1 MWTTEG
7 AEKEYIMAENMKNN
21 EGRTLVIIRNELVE
35 AVDKYNMSSDADERA
50 TLELSMKKLVEEWN
64 ELSLLTAY
72 SSFLENA
79 QPLVAFGKAYT
90 YATISTKDHPHK
102 EVVNGIKR
110 TVHTISVEDGVKQ
123 LSLTKFLA
131 WAQESNKTLAADKLW
146 IEKWGAAREEV
157 NKQWKR
163 IFASKGENSE
173 LKIGQMKRT
182 LQALFD
188 ALVFIEAAGGSKK
201 NALVATGDMAKYALA
216 LSNVRKVDLKEKTQK
231 VQNMSSQLWEQI
243 GMDIWHQVCANKTYE
258 VVIGDEKPEEEEAEG
273 KKPEATAKKNN
284 TEEPAAK

>member
-1 MWTTEG
+1 
-7 AEKEYIMAENMKNN
+7 MAKNIVIT
-21 EGRTLVIIRNELVE
+21 EGRTLDIIRNELVD
-35 AVDKYNMSSDADERA
+35 AVDKYNLSVNADERA
-50 TLELSMKKLVEEWN
+50 DLEVSMKGLVDEWN

-72 SSFLENA
+72 SSFLDDA

-90 YATISTKDHPHK
+90 YATISTKDHKHN
-102 EVVNGIKR
+102 EVVGGVKR
-110 TVHTISVEDGVKQ
+110 SVSTRSVEDGFRQ
-123 LSLTKFLA
+123 LSVTKFLN
-131 WAQESNKTLAADKLW
+131 WAKESNKNLAADKLW

-173 LKIGQMKRT
+173 LKIGQMKRA
-182 LQALFD
+182 LQSLFD

-201 NALVATGDMAKYALA
+201 NALVATGDMAKYALS

-258 VVIGDEKPEEEEAEG
+258 VVIGDEQPEEETAEE
-273 KKPEATAKKNN
+273 KKPEASAKK

>member
-1 MWTTEG
+1 
-7 AEKEYIMAENMKNN
+7 MAENIKNT
-21 EGRTLVIIRNELVE
+21 EGRTLVIIRNELVD
-35 AVDKYNMSSDADERA
+35 AVDKYNGSADADERA
-50 TLELSMKKLVEEWN
+50 TLELSMKKLAEEWN

-72 SSFLENA
+72 SSFLEDA

-146 IEKWGAAREEV
+146 ISKWGAAREEV

-201 NALVATGDMAKYALA
+201 NALIATGDMAKYALA

-243 GMDIWHQVCANKTYE
+243 GMDIWHQVCASKTYE
-258 VVIGDEKPEEEEAEG
+258 VVIGDEKPEEEEAED
-273 KKPEATAKKNN
+273 KKSETTAKKNDTEKK

>member
-1 MWTTEG
+1 MAKNTITTT
-7 AEKEYIMAENMKNN
+7 
-21 EGRTLVIIRNELVE
+21 EGRTLDIIRNELIA
-35 AVDKYNMSSDADERA
+35 AVDKYNLSSDADERA
-50 TLELSMKKLVEEWN
+50 ELTDTMKSLVDEWN

-72 SSFLENA
+72 SSFLDDA

-90 YATISTKDHPHK
+90 YATISTKDHAHR

-110 TVHTISVEDGVKQ
+110 TVHTLSVEDGVRQ
-123 LSLTKFLA
+123 LSITKFLN

-163 IFASKGENSE
+163 IFASKGENTE
-173 LKIGQMKRT
+173 LKIGQMKRK

-216 LSNVRKVDLKEKTQK
+216 LSNVRKVDLKNKTQK
-231 VQNMSSQLWEQI
+231 VQNMSTQLWEQI

-258 VVIGDEKPEEEEAEG
+258 VVIGDEKPEEETAED
-273 KKPEATAKKNN
+273 KKPEAAKKP
-284 TEEPAAK
+284 EEPAAK

>member
-1 MWTTEG
+1 MAKNTITTT
-7 AEKEYIMAENMKNN
+7 
-21 EGRTLVIIRNELVE
+21 EGRTLDIIRNELIA
-35 AVDKYNMSSDADERA
+35 AVDKYNLSSDADERA
-50 TLELSMKKLVEEWN
+50 TLTDTMKSLVDEWN

-72 SSFLENA
+72 SSFLDDT
-79 QPLVAFGKAYT
+79 QPLIAFGKAYT
-90 YATISTKDHPHK
+90 YATISTKDHAHR
-102 EVVNGIKR
+102 EVVGGIKR
-110 TVHTISVEDGVKQ
+110 TVHTLSVEDGVRQ
-123 LSLTKFLA
+123 LSLTKFLS

-163 IFASKGENSE
+163 IFASKGENTE
-173 LKIGQMKRT
+173 LKIGQMKRK

-216 LSNVRKVDLKEKTQK
+216 LSNVRKVDLKNKTQK
-231 VQNMSSQLWEQI
+231 VQNMSTQLWEQI

-258 VVIGDEKPEEEEAEG
+258 VVIGDEKPEEEAAEDG
-273 KKPEATAKKNN
+273 KKSDTAKKNDTEKK

>member
-1 MWTTEG
+1 
-7 AEKEYIMAENMKNN
+7 MAENMKNN

>member
-1 MWTTEG
+1 
-7 AEKEYIMAENMKNN
+7 MAENMKNN

-35 AVDKYNMSSDADERA
+35 AVDKYNLSSDADERA

-72 SSFLENA
+72 SSFLEDA

-110 TVHTISVEDGVKQ
+110 TVHTMSVEDGVKQ
-123 LSLTKFLA
+123 LSLTNFIG
-131 WAQESNKTLAADKLW
+131 WAQESNKTQAADKLW

-173 LKIGQMKRT
+173 LQIGKMRRA

-201 NALVATGDMAKYALA
+201 NALFATGNMAKYALA

-243 GMDIWHQVCANKTYE
+243 GMDIWHQVCAAKTYE
-258 VVIGDEKPEEEEAEG
+258 VVIGDEKPEEEAED
-273 KKPEATAKKNN
+273 KKPEDAAKKN
-284 TEEPAAK
+284 EEPAAK

>member
-1 MWTTEG
+1 
-7 AEKEYIMAENMKNN
+7 MAKNLVIT
-21 EGRTLVIIRNELVE
+21 EGRTLDIIRNELVD
-35 AVDKYNMSSDADERA
+35 AVDKYNLSSDAAERA
-50 TLELSMKKLVEEWN
+50 DLEATMKNLVDEWN

-72 SSFLENA
+72 SSFLDDA

-90 YATISTKDHPHK
+90 YATISTKDNKHK
-102 EVVNGIKR
+102 EVVQGTKR
-110 TVHTISVEDGVKQ
+110 TVHTISVEDGVRQ
-123 LSLTKFLA
+123 MSLTKFLN
-131 WAQESNKTLAADKLW
+131 WAKESNKTLAADKLW

-188 ALVFIEAAGGSKK
+188 TLVFIEAAGGSGK
-201 NALVATGDMAKYALA
+201 NAMVATGDMAKYALS
-216 LSNVRKVDLKEKTQK
+216 LSNVRKVDLKTKTQK
-231 VQNMSSQLWEQI
+231 VQNMSTQLWEQI

-258 VVIGDEKPEEEEAEG
+258 VVIGDEKPEEEAEDKKSEAPA
-273 KKPEATAKKNN
+273 KKPEEPAKK
-284 TEEPAAK
+284 

>member
-1 MWTTEG
+1 
-7 AEKEYIMAENMKNN
+7 MAENMKNN

-72 SSFLENA
+72 SSFLEDA

-201 NALVATGDMAKYALA
+201 NALVATNDMAKYALA

-273 KKPEATAKKNN
+273 KKPEATAKKNDTEKK